1 LLIIVGGN
9 IHKTQFLCSK
19 DAIFLS
25 RADIGADAGATTATG
40 AVRVAG
46 VAAIIGVLFLDLLR
60 IDLMRSLAAD
70 FVLGVLFCFCLARI
84 FSMRLTDF
92 Y

>member
-9 IHKTQFLCSK
+9 IHKTHFLCSK

-25 RADIGADAGATTATG
+25 SADIGADAGATTG
-40 AVRVAG
+40 AVGAAG
-46 VAAIIGVLFLDLLR
+46 VAATTGALFLDLLR